1 MIQLKNLKAPLIAAT
16 ILIST
21 SFFAGCGGVSE
32 AEMAQLNNLKSEVSS
47 LQSQANSLKDERA
60 NLEKEIAAKTEKLAQ
75 CNKEKEET
83 KANLEKLSSN

>member
-32 AEMAQLNNLKSEVSS
+32 AEMAQLNTLRDEVKSLETESS
-47 LQSQANSLKDERA
+47 RLQDEKA
-60 NLEKEIAAKTEKLAQ
+60 KLTGEIQSINRKLA
-75 CNKEKEET
+75 K
-83 KANLEKLSSN
+83 

>member
-32 AEMAQLNNLKSEVSS
+32 AEMAQLNTLRDEVKSLETESS
-47 LQSQANSLKDERA
+47 RLKDEKA
-60 NLEKEIAAKTEKLAQ
+60 KLEGEIQSINRKLAE
-75 CNKEKEET
+75 CNKQKEET
-83 KANLEKLSSN
+83 KANLEKLPK

>member
-32 AEMAQLNNLKSEVSS
+32 AEMAQLNTLRDEVKSLETESS
-47 LQSQANSLKDERA
+47 RLQDEKA
-60 NLEKEIAAKTEKLAQ
+60 KLTGEIQSINRKLAE
-75 CNKEKEET
+75 CNKQKEET
-83 KANLEKLSSN
+83 KANLEKLPK